1 MNNNYDTVSDIYD
14 IYAKF
19 DYDISFYLNR
29 YANYTGKALEL
40 MAGSGRISLP
50 LLKHNVALD
59 CVDLSE
65 GLLDKLKE
73 KLIRYHLN
81 SNLYCQNIC
90 SLDLPSR
97 YDLVIIG
104 CNSFAEIITKED
116 RNKVIRSVY
125 DLLNDDGEFI
135 ITLHNPPNRRKLIDT
150 RLTHV
155 KSYIT
160 DNKTVSFSISSS
172 EDPYSIVHLNQF
184 FEIYDN
190 SGKMVEKKMIKLNF
204 VLLSKDEIE
213 QELLEE
219 GFKIK
224 AIFGNF
230 DCSNYNEV
238 DSQYII
244 IIATKG

>member
-19 DYDISFYLNR
+19 DYDINFYLNR

-40 MAGSGRISLP
+40 MAGSGRISIP
-50 LLKHNVALD
+50 LLKQNVSLD
-59 CVDLSE
+59 CVDLSA

-81 SNLYCQNIC
+81 SNVYCQNIC
-90 SLDLPSR
+90 SLDLPLR

-116 RNKVIRSVY
+116 RNKVIKSVY

-135 ITLHNPPNRRKLIDT
+135 ITLHNPEIRRKLIDK

-155 KSYIT
+155 KNYIT

-184 FEIYDN
+184 FEIYN
-190 SGKMVEKKMIKLNF
+190 NNGQIVEKKMIKLNF

-213 QELLEE
+213 QELLDE

-244 IIATKG
+244 IIASKG